1 MTFLEKI
8 EQISN
13 QIKGLQ
19 DQLVGVRREESKKIP
34 CSCATTLIDKL
45 KVEDDKL
52 NQELDDPRGGPRPNG
67 CSPCLEC

>member
-19 DQLVGVRREESKKIP
+19 DRQVGVRREES
-34 CSCATTLIDKL
+34 
-45 KVEDDKL
+45 
-52 NQELDDPRGGPRPNG
+52 
-67 CSPCLEC
+67 